1 MNAVFRAR
9 SSASSASSCSSQKIV
24 VLAANTVRN
33 LRRQRSSTSAI
44 IAAPKKMAVQSL
56 SLSSRA
62 VTPNI
67 CCCCCC
73 CWQHPT
79 SHRRRWRSTIDHRLS
94 SIKATEM
101 LDDNE
106 SRDMQNINN
115 VNSTPAS
122 TSSPSS
128 YYLSSI
134 SNNNVASFDS
144 TITSI
149 VEPLPRTIL
158 TPPVTTT
165 TNTDQIYE
173 SKSGMGFDV
182 HDGTVP
188 TTTTAVPM
196 NHHHRRRQSHHQQLV
211 GDEYEIN
218 NNTAD
223 GESQQQNQLPQQHR
237 QDRKQLYGS
246 LMDPY
251 YVPPQEGMTHL
262 IQGGTPCDIAS
273 AGSRHRQPY
282 RLAEYGEQS
291 VYTLVLLRHGER

>member
-62 VTPNI
+62 TTPNI

-101 LDDNE
+101 LDGNE
-106 SRDMQNINN
+106 SSDMQNINY

-122 TSSPSS
+122 TSCQSPS
-128 YYLSSI
+128 LSSI

-173 SKSGMGFDV
+173 SKSGMG
-182 HDGTVP
+182 
-188 TTTTAVPM
+188 
-196 NHHHRRRQSHHQQLV
+196 L
-211 GDEYEIN
+211 
-218 NNTAD
+218 
-223 GESQQQNQLPQQHR
+223 
-237 QDRKQLYGS
+237 S
-246 LMDPY
+246 LI
-251 YVPPQEGMTHL
+251 H
-262 IQGGTPCDIAS
+262 I
-273 AGSRHRQPY
+273 
-282 RLAEYGEQS
+282 
-291 VYTLVLLRHGER
+291 

>member
-1 MNAVFRAR
+1 
-9 SSASSASSCSSQKIV
+9 
-24 VLAANTVRN
+24 
-33 LRRQRSSTSAI
+33 
-44 IAAPKKMAVQSL
+44 
-56 SLSSRA
+56 
-62 VTPNI
+62 
-67 CCCCCC
+67 
-73 CWQHPT
+73 
-79 SHRRRWRSTIDHRLS
+79 
-94 SIKATEM
+94 M

-211 GDEYEIN
+211 GDESETN

-237 QDRKQLYGS
+237 QDRKQYGS